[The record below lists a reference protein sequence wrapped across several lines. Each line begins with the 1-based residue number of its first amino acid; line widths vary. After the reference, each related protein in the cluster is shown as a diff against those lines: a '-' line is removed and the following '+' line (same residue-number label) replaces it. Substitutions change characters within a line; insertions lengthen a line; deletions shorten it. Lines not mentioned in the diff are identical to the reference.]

1 MFIIQMSFLLDK
13 LQEIKGQKRDR
24 SQATPEECA
33 TCKKVTGSVFTIAG
47 PIFLYMAVIT

>member
-1 MFIIQMSFLLDK
+1 MSFLLDK
-13 LQEIKGQKRDR
+13 LQEIKGQKRNR

-47 PIFLYMAVIT
+47 PIFLYMAV